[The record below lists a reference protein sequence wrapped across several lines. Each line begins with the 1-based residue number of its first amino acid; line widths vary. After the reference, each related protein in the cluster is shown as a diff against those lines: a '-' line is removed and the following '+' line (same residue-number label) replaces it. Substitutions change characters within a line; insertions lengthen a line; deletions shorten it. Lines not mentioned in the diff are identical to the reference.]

1 LILVPAVAGVEVT
14 PALAERHAGL
24 LEVVERGDAVADAG
38 ALRQPREVCIG
49 QLPLGLDPGARRRR
63 VELLEPAV
71 RVGDPRAMVV
81 LDHAAA
87 RRRRVGG
94 PAAAAQYRGA
104 GPQCAQRERRAQAE
118 EEQFAAIEGHACPG
132 VAWLGAAAG
141 AAGGSDYAVARRRR
155 APRRIGACRGT
166 SASSPAP
173 PRARRCAIAPCASK
187 GRSTSVRSITPR
199 CRCTRT
205 RWPSTCAASTATT
218 GRAWRS

>member
-1 LILVPAVAGVEVT
+1 T

-38 ALRQPREVCIG
+38 ALRQLREVCIG
-49 QLPLGLDPGARRRR
+49 QLPLGLDPG
-63 VELLEPAV
+63 
-71 RVGDPRAMVV
+71 
-81 LDHAAA
+81 A

-141 AAGGSDYAVARRRR
+141 
-155 APRRIGACRGT
+155 
-166 SASSPAP
+166 
-173 PRARRCAIAPCASK
+173 
-187 GRSTSVRSITPR
+187 
-199 CRCTRT
+199 
-205 RWPSTCAASTATT
+205 
-218 GRAWRS
+218 